1 MKLVCR
7 ICGYDEDE
15 RRRDGC
21 CRGRCKIPREVGK
34 SDKMCLMNAKSETMG
49 YPDEVTCP
57 A

>member
-21 CRGRCKIPREVGK
+21 CRGGCKIPREVGK
-34 SDKMCLMNAKSETMG
+34 SDKMCLMNAKSETVG